1 MAYVCE
7 SVEII
12 NGLQTCVSWIQQAE
26 SSFNLLNMTPSD
38 ADMLLSQTLVCL
50 ATVWVYNVIND
61 VFNGK

>member
-26 SSFNLLNMTPSD
+26 NSFNLLNMTPAE